1 MAIPV
6 QDIITRAVDLLLDYD
21 RGDDGARWTDAELMR
36 WINDSRMAILT
47 RKPSAC
53 AKIATVALAQGTLQ
67 AVPADGVQLLDVI
80 NNMGADGL
88 TPGRSIRRTDRQ
100 NIDDDDLYWHKA
112 TAKAE
117 ISQFTYDDRIPKE
130 FFVWPPAVAGTNVR
144 ISYAAIP
151 PSVATKADT
160 LEIGLECMDAV
171 VNYVAY
177 RAKAKDSQYANAAEA
192 ASFYQVFSDALGVQT
207 QTQNAASPNQP
218 GNSI

>member
-6 QDIITRAVDLLLDYD
+6 QEIITRAVDLLLDYE
-21 RGDDGARWTDAELMR
+21 RGDDDARWTDAELIR
-36 WINDSRMAILT
+36 WINDSRMAILM

-53 AKIATVALAQGTLQ
+53 AKIATVALAHGTLQ
-67 AVPADGVQLLDVI
+67 AIPVDGVQLLDVI
-80 NNMGADGL
+80 NNMGSEGK

-144 ISYAAIP
+144 ISYVAIP
-151 PSVATKADT
+151 PSVDTKDDT

-218 GNSI
+218 GNSV